1 MVHGRSST
9 LGLELWDA
17 APALGGGGVRCSTSL
32 CAGLASEVCSLCAM
46 AGLGLLAW
54 GVHPKPYTY
63 PGLAFCGTMLGRIFQ
78 PTLPHA
84 CPPAHCL

>member
-1 MVHGRSST
+1 MVRGHSST
-9 LGLELWDA
+9 LGLEKWDA
-17 APALGGGGVRCSTSL
+17 APAFWGGVRHSSSL

-63 PGLAFCGTMLGRIFQ
+63 PGLTFCGTMLGRIFQ
-78 PTLPHA
+78 PTLPLA
-84 CPPAHCL
+84 CPPAHRL